1 MTVSAQLIGYPRIG
15 RGREL
20 KWALERRWA
29 GRSTPEEFAAQVS
42 DLRSAHLG
50 EQREL
55 VGSAVD
61 DFFLYDEVLETA
73 MMFGAG
79 AGADTDDGGDPFG
92 RLTALA
98 RGTPQREAWEM
109 TKWFDTN
116 YHFVVP
122 IFDAETVSGFSPLP
136 WREPIDEPGISWSVL
151 GPGRI
156 A

>member
-15 RGREL
+15 PGREL

-61 DFFLYDEVLETA
+61 DFFLYDEVRAKIERFVEVFVSAPLEVLADRDVKGLYRKAMAGEISNFTGVNDPYQEPLNPEVVCYSDGRETA
-73 MMFGAG
+73 AQS
-79 AGADTDDGGDPFG
+79 AAKV
-92 RLTALA
+92 LA
-98 RGTPQREAWEM
+98 MVDELG
-109 TKWFDTN
+109 
-116 YHFVVP
+116 Y
-122 IFDAETVSGFSPLP
+122 SSPHPDL
-136 WREPIDEPGISWSVL
+136 
-151 GPGRI
+151 
-156 A
+156 